1 MKTALQQFG
10 AAFKAETIKS
20 KSTAAYWLTYLGPIF
35 ILLIFFLAFYFKG
48 HQLLSPKV
56 DPWLPFICKIWNT
69 AAMVFLPMYLIL
81 LASQLLNL
89 EHKNAT
95 WRLAYTLPYSKHV
108 LFWSKL
114 AMLFTL
120 NLSAHLLT
128 MLLTIA
134 TGVLLAFIKPDLG
147 FTLAA
152 IPWQHCAALFSKV
165 FVCSIGILSI
175 YYFVCFEI
183 KNQVKSMGIGISLF
197 IVITIVFG
205 WKYAYLIPTYY
216 PMASGMS
223 YYEIATMGKP
233 LFAAKELLTVGGYF
247 ALFTLA
253 SWYRACTKRMA
264 V

>member
-1 MKTALQQFG
+1 MRTALQQFG

-20 KSTAAYWLTYLGPIF
+20 KGTAAYWLTYIGPFF
-35 ILLIFFLAFYFKG
+35 ILLIFLLGFYFKG
-48 HQLLSPKV
+48 HHLLPPKV
-56 DPWLPFICKIWNT
+56 DPWLPFIAKIWDA

-95 WRLAYTLPYSKHV
+95 WRLAYTLPYSKHII
-108 LFWSKL
+108 FWSKM

-134 TGVLLAFIKPDLG
+134 AGMLLAFIKPDLG
-147 FTLAA
+147 FILSA
-152 IPWQHCAALFSKV
+152 IPWQHCAALTAKV
-165 FVCSIGILSI
+165 LVCSFGILSV

-197 IVITIVFG
+197 IVVTIVAG
-205 WKYAYLIPTYY
+205 WKYAFLIPTYY
-216 PMASGMS
+216 PMVSGMS
-223 YYEIATMGKP
+223 YYKIVAAHEP
-233 LFAAKELLTVGGYF
+233 LFAAKELITVGGYF
-247 ALFTLA
+247 VLFSLA
-253 SWYRACTKRMA
+253 AWYRACTKRMA

>member
-1 MKTALQQFG
+1 MRTALQQFG

-20 KSTAAYWLTYLGPIF
+20 KGTAAYWLTYLGPFF
-35 ILLIFFLAFYFKG
+35 ILLIYLLAFYFKG
-48 HQLLSPKV
+48 HLMLSPKV
-56 DPWLPFICKIWNT
+56 DPWLPFITQIWNS

-95 WRLAYTLPYSKHV
+95 WRLAYTLPHSKHV
-108 LFWSKL
+108 IFWSKL

-128 MLLTIA
+128 MLLTVA
-134 TGVLLAFIKPDLG
+134 TGMLLAFVKPDLG
-147 FTLAA
+147 FTFTA
-152 IPWQHCAALFSKV
+152 IPWQHCAALLCKV
-165 FVCSIGILSI
+165 LVCSFGILSI
-175 YYFVCFEI
+175 YYYICFEV

-197 IVITIVFG
+197 IVTTIVAR
-205 WKYAYLIPTYY
+205 WEYAYLIPTFY
-216 PMASGMS
+216 PMVSGME
-223 YYEIATMGKP
+223 YQKIAAAHGS

-253 SWYRACTKRMA
+253 SWYRICTKRMA